1 MWNHIF
7 ERKKKILNRES
18 RSEIVVAGLAPVQ
31 MEYPQLPPAEKVR
44 ISTLQIDVT
53 SSMNGINASNSPW
66 IAPMPPVLFDEQ
78 ASLYPLK
85 RLDALG
91 RGSSAVVYR
100 AVYLKTL
107 TVCAEKVIV
116 ASDPNKRLL
125 LMRELESLKKSVR
138 KGQESCPNI
147 VKLLDVVSNPT
158 DGTLSM
164 CLEYMNGG
172 SLQDIVDNGGCKDE
186 VVLRRIAKQMLNGLN
201 FLHDLRIIHRD
212 LKPSNALISSKGIVK
227 LADFGLARTLD
238 IGNTLADSFV
248 GTFDYMAPERMT
260 GQQYSFASDIWA
272 FGITIHTTAIGR
284 YPYKLNGGGFWPLL
298 NAIQESPVPLPPDS
312 LFSTEFIAFV
322 GSACEKEPSNRIN
335 AAQLLYSDFILNSKS
350 KKNNKDSDDDAD
362 EWQDDDPFTD
372 KTLEQV
378 LDEALNSNIDVTKLI
393 VKNKPKKTKKSKEH
407 EDGGTGNDDVDVGNY
422 DNDANDTKE
431 KPNEISE
438 KSDDKATKLPVIPLP
453 YNRNKIDTKVPSR
466 GRAKFIEEN
475 KRLIR
480 PRAPPE
486 AVKARNKGSNKAP
499 TSNPPVTLPVDANNA
514 VASESKVVNGTIS
527 LNAEDEENIS
537 KIATKIELYKKYIIP
552 DSTLYKTV
560 QKMSCMT
567 AEDANDLANL
577 WKNYIIKQ
585 LALLVPCD
593 SNAENATESAAYLNN
608 IVADVNKSR
617 SPVPSATIPKI
628 NLSITKL
635 DRLGRDL
642 GCSSTLLR
650 TAFHRVVVEIKDA
663 VLLAIGLGGMKVGE
677 VGEKE
682 HIQATKKLKD
692 QIRIDEHEER
702 QNQLDAASSDED
714 ENENNKS
721 VSDNSDDESD
731 DLGIGKIDDDYN
743 ELDNA
748 MIVEDSDEDEDD

>member
-1 MWNHIF
+1 
-7 ERKKKILNRES
+7 
-18 RSEIVVAGLAPVQ
+18 

-66 IAPMPPVLFDEQ
+66 TAPIPPVLFDEQ

-138 KGQESCPNI
+138 KGQDSCPNI

-186 VVLRRIAKQMLNGLN
+186 VVLRRIAKQMLNGLK

-212 LKPSNALISSKGIVK
+212 LKPSNALITSKGIVK

-298 NAIQESPVPLPPDS
+298 NAIQESPVPLPPES
-312 LFSTEFIAFV
+312 LFSSEFITFI
-322 GSACEKEPSNRIN
+322 GSACEKEPSNRID
-335 AAQLLYSDFILNSKS
+335 AAHLLYSDFISNSKN
-350 KKNNKDSDDDAD
+350 KKNNKYSDDDGD
-362 EWQDDDPFTD
+362 EWQDDDPFTE

-378 LDEALNSNIDVTKLI
+378 LDEALNSNIDVTKLM
-393 VKNKPKKTKKSKEH
+393 VKNRPRKSKNSKED
-407 EDGGTGNDDVDVGNY
+407 EDGT
-422 DNDANDTKE
+422 ANDGVEADDGDDDTNGARE
-431 KPNEISE
+431 KLNEARE
-438 KSDDKATKLPVIPLP
+438 KGDGKATKLPVIALP

-486 AVKARNKGSNKAP
+486 VGKGRNKVSKKL
-499 TSNPPVTLPVDANNA
+499 SNPPMTAILPADTSN
-514 VASESKVVNGTIS
+514 VAAENKAANGTVS
-527 LNAEDEENIS
+527 LNAEEKENIS
-537 KIATKIELYKKYIIP
+537 KIANKIELYKRYIIP
-552 DSTLYKTV
+552 DSKLYKTV
-560 QKMSCMT
+560 QRMSCMT

-577 WKNYIIKQ
+577 WKNYIIRR
-585 LALLVPCD
+585 LALLVHYD
-593 SNAENATESAAYLNN
+593 GNIENPSESAEYLNN
-608 IVADVNKSR
+608 IVADDDKR
-617 SPVPSATIPKI
+617 LSPALSATIPKI

-663 VLLAIGLGGMKVGE
+663 VLLAIGLGGMKLGE

-682 HIQATKKLKD
+682 HIEATKKLKD
-692 QIRIDEHEER
+692 QIRRDEHEER

-714 ENENNKS
+714 ENEDNKS
-721 VSDNSDDESD
+721 ISDHSDDESD
-731 DLGIGKIDDDYN
+731 DLGIGKTDDDNN

-748 MIVEDSDEDEDD
+748 MIVEDSDEDEDG

>member
-1 MWNHIF
+1 
-7 ERKKKILNRES
+7 
-18 RSEIVVAGLAPVQ
+18 
-31 MEYPQLPPAEKVR
+31 MEYPQLPPADKMR
-44 ISTLQIDVT
+44 ISSLQIDVT
-53 SSMNGINASNSPW
+53 SSMNGITASNSPW
-66 IAPMPPVLFDEQ
+66 MAPTVVFDER

-125 LMRELESLKKSVR
+125 LMRELESLKKSVK

-147 VKLLDVVSNPT
+147 VKLLDVVSNPI

-186 VVLRRIAKQMLNGLN
+186 IVLRRIAKQMLNGLK

-212 LKPSNALISSKGIVK
+212 LKPSNALISSKGVVK

-272 FGITIHTTAIGR
+272 FGITIHATAIGR

-298 NAIQESPVPLPPDS
+298 NAIQESPVPLPPES
-312 LFSTEFIAFV
+312 SFSTDFITFV
-322 GSACEKEPSNRIN
+322 GSSCEKEPAKRMS
-335 AAQLLYSDFILNSKS
+335 ATHLLYSDFILSKS
-350 KKNNKDSDDDAD
+350 KKKSYDSED
-362 EWQDDDPFTD
+362 EYEPDESPFTE
-372 KTLEQV
+372 KTLEEV
-378 LDEALNSNIDVTKLI
+378 LDEALNSKIDVTKLL
-393 VKNKPKKTKKSKEH
+393 VKSKPKKLKNRNDKE
-407 EDGGTGNDDVDVGNY
+407 DDAGDDDVDEADEEREV
-422 DNDANDTKE
+422 KE
-431 KPNEISE
+431 KAEELSA
-438 KSDDKATKLPVIPLP
+438 KTDDKAMKLPAIPLP

-480 PRAPPE
+480 PKAPPE
-486 AVKARNKGSNKAP
+486 VTNVRNKASKKL
-499 TSNPPVTLPVDANNA
+499 SNPTAPADATSVVTAASGTVD
-514 VASESKVVNGTIS
+514 GTS
-527 LNAEDEENIS
+527 MSAEEKENIAKIAS
-537 KIATKIELYKKYIIP
+537 KIEQYKKYIIP
-552 DSTLYKTV
+552 DSKLYKTV

-577 WKNYIIKQ
+577 WKNYIIKR
-585 LALLVPCD
+585 LALLVHGD
-593 SNAENATESAAYLNN
+593 IASVENTSEAADYLNN
-608 IVADVNKSR
+608 IVADVNNSR
-617 SPVPSATIPKI
+617 SSTPSAAIPKI

-650 TAFHRVVVEIKDA
+650 TAFHRVVVEIKEA
-663 VLLAIGLGGMKVGE
+663 VLLAIGIGGLKLGDAGDSG
-677 VGEKE
+677 
-682 HIQATKKLKD
+682 HIQATKKLKE

-702 QNQLDAASSDED
+702 QNQLEAASSDED
-714 ENENNKS
+714 EGADDAPSNDGKS
-721 VSDNSDDESD
+721 DEDSD
-731 DLGIGKIDDDYN
+731 DLGIGRADDDYN

-748 MIVEDSDEDEDD
+748 MIQDSDEESDDDA